1 MVQNIIM
8 QNTNKKEAR
17 MKEFKLSKH
26 QVKCLEAYA
35 TAVQVSRE
43 EYVKYV
49 NAKVGIA
56 KK

>member
-1 MVQNIIM
+1 M